1 MIFKINNNNNT
12 AGREIE
18 GVLVS
23 THTLCPPVRELIR
36 FLCISQV
43 SSFVVSDSFFLNN
56 ILTANS
62 PACFLTQQQS
72 STKF

>member
-1 MIFKINNNNNT
+1 MMIFKINNNNNT

-36 FLCISQV
+36 F
-43 SSFVVSDSFFLNN
+43 FMY
-56 ILTANS
+56 
-62 PACFLTQQQS
+62 
-72 STKF
+72 

>member
-43 SSFVVSDSFFLNN
+43 SSFVVPDSFF
-56 ILTANS
+56 
-62 PACFLTQQQS
+62 
-72 STKF
+72 